1 MRTKNL
7 SMGPEKL
14 YILVMGL
21 TGAGKSTFIYDLTGN
36 SEIPIGT
43 ASNMHRGT
51 LPMDNFPTLSPFLVS
66 LSRLSLTL
74 GPH

>member
-1 MRTKNL
+1 
-7 SMGPEKL
+7 MGPEKL

-51 LPMDNFPTLSPFLVS
+51 LPMENSPILSTFLASIS
-66 LSRLSLTL
+66 LLSLTL